1 MRRQTRRRLTQ
12 NVSRFYLGLGV
23 FFVIG
28 FLFFGTSSFFFA
40 EESLVNETPINEPI
54 RLSNGETVTLHAS
67 SYDTKTKTMR
77 IRLSLDD
84 APGNTNNHVFRYV
97 YKARPDS
104 EKEVD
109 FLYDRNDQYVL
120 ELKDV
125 PSDFDQLA
133 VRIYGLNESQ
143 SISIDTLTSEE
154 RENGLLTSLYA
165 DRRTIEQASHTS
177 SDETTFTKLF
187 VEDGLVKTERQLEK
201 AQQAVEAQR
210 QQITRLDRDKK
221 ELEDELPYLSLDEQV
236 EQENEIFDL
245 SRKRDELTLELDKLE
260 QSVQALE
267 EKHDKLRVRLR
278 ELSI

>member
-40 EESLVNETPINEPI
+40 EEAPVNETPINEAI
-54 RLSNGETVTLHAS
+54 RLSNGEIVTLHAWN
-67 SYDTKTKTMR
+67 YDMDKRTMR
-77 IRLSLDD
+77 VRLLLDET
-84 APGNTNNHVFRYV
+84 PGNTNNHLYRYV

-104 EKEVD
+104 EKEVTL
-109 FLYDRNDQYVL
+109 LYERNDQYVL

-125 PSDFDQLA
+125 PNDFDQLA
-133 VRIYGLNESQ
+133 VRIYGLDESQ
-143 SISIDTLTSEE
+143 SIEELTPEE
-154 RENGLLTSLYA
+154 RENALLTSLYA

-177 SDETTFTKLF
+177 SDETTFARLF
-187 VEDGLVKTERQLEK
+187 IEDELAETERQSEK
-201 AQQAVEAQR
+201 AQQLVEAQR
-210 QQITRLDRDKK
+210 QQIKRLDRDKE
-221 ELEDELPYLSLDEQV
+221 ELEGELPYLSLDEQV

-245 SRKRDELTLELDKLE
+245 ARKRDELTLELEKLE
-260 QSVQALE
+260 QSVVALE